1 MSIRRP
7 TLGLLTV
14 LVSGAFWAP
23 PAQAAP
29 PNAQLDGTY
38 ACSTGQSYEVYVS
51 DHSLVGY
58 IDGRGVAPRAFWFTS
73 TLHLDVL
80 DGPYAGDAI
89 TASFDSGITGPNQRP
104 INPAGLTNT
113 STCTQ
118 SSTEE
123 IEPGVLD
130 EEAVAFFGIDA
141 KYLGATV
148 SGSEDASITVYIT
161 TKLIEH
167 R

>member
-1 MSIRRP
+1 MSVRRP
-7 TLGLLTV
+7 LLGLLTLLASGV
-14 LVSGAFWAP
+14 LCAP
-23 PAQAAP
+23 AAQAAP
-29 PNAQLDGTY
+29 PNTQLDGTY
-38 ACSTGQSYEVYVS
+38 TCSTGQSYDVYVS

-58 IDGRGVAPRAFWFTS
+58 IDGRGVAPRAFWFSS

-80 DGPYAGDAI
+80 DGPYAGDVI
-89 TASFDSGITGPNQRP
+89 TASFDSGITGANGQPVKSVR
-104 INPAGLTNT
+104 LTNT

-118 SSTEE
+118 ASTEE
-123 IEPGVLD
+123 VEAGVLD
-130 EEAVAFFGIDA
+130 EEAIAFFGIDP

-161 TKLIEH
+161 TQLIAH